1 MKINQFTEN
10 LNSDLSKGMW
20 SISTAGLRWR
30 LTGISLHQKTNPELH
45 GWLLKNLTL
54 AQFPSESSKGS
65 F

>member
-30 LTGISLHQKTNPELH
+30 LMGIDHQEGLGGNGTDFGIYSDYYGKPE
-45 GWLLKNLTL
+45 NFE
-54 AQFPSESSKGS
+54 QEMI
-65 F
+65 